1 MRIQRQGVYSHRT
14 GGERKDRSYR
24 AELLINGTNESNV
37 MVSKWSEIMH
47 LLPCNGAKCT
57 ILLDSNGRTKSA
69 GRIRS
74 ELYWNWCE
82 AITCWHEQHSASVIW
97 FCVSITIMEGSRL
110 QAIDVGGAVE
120 RLNVNHVVRSLVI
133 QGCNGFSLTCP
144 GDSSSSSTVT
154 DGVTTPH
161 QHV

>member
-1 MRIQRQGVYSHRT
+1 
-14 GGERKDRSYR
+14 
-24 AELLINGTNESNV
+24 
-37 MVSKWSEIMH
+37 
-47 LLPCNGAKCT
+47 
-57 ILLDSNGRTKSA
+57 
-69 GRIRS
+69 
-74 ELYWNWCE
+74 
-82 AITCWHEQHSASVIW
+82 
-97 FCVSITIMEGSRL
+97 MEGSRL